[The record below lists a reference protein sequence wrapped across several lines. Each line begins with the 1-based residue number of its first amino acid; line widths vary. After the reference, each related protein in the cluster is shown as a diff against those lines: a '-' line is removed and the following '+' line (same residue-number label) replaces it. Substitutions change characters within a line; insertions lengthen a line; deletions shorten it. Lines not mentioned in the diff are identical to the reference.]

1 MSPATSKADQSSLSA
16 RLEGCRLE
24 RAREM
29 LKWPVGGA
37 FVMMGNDYYL
47 HFPAIHAAIHALMF
61 NTRVDDVHAAKIGSF
76 L

>member
-1 MSPATSKADQSSLSA
+1 
-16 RLEGCRLE
+16 
-24 RAREM
+24 M